1 MNTKSTELDFTEKDH
16 PEDTRHLSLMMIT
29 GILIGF
35 TCGFGIVFTI
45 LNGEMIDNIK
55 PEYQIVILAVSFAIF
70 GIVRLFIW
78 FRQKF

>member
-16 PEDTRHLSLMMIT
+16 PEFSRYFWKNLLYA
-29 GILIGF
+29 IGG
-35 TCGFGIVFTI
+35 TVICVIGIVFTL
-45 LNGEMIDNIK
+45 LNAELIDGIS
-55 PEYQIVILAVSFAIF
+55 QVVIFAMACFIF